1 VTNQPTPNT
10 PPPPP
15 TSPPTPPTPAPAAP
29 PGPSAGPPSEPERLT
44 LGGQFGKT
52 RDSFKGLL
60 TAHIEL
66 LKAELAEI
74 MDLVKVL
81 GALAGGMIG
90 CAFVVATMLYVG
102 GFLFLGEWLFGSI
115 GWGFAHGV
123 LFGIALIINLA
134 LAFIGARGR
143 SLVAALILA
152 LIVVFVVGFLCGS
165 NAAYNAV
172 AGVSTGL
179 AQPLG
184 QPGVVAILGG
194 VIFGVVLFTLL
205 LGRIGGRGGAVAG
218 FFLGAFLGAL
228 LGWLIAGAPW
238 TWAPAFGFA
247 ITIGLIS
254 WPLFAAVLAIPGLDI
269 EARFSRLYPRQ
280 SIEAAE
286 ETRAWMEEQWR
297 SRQPTLGRK

>member
-1 VTNQPTPNT
+1 M
-10 PPPPP
+10 
-15 TSPPTPPTPAPAAP
+15 A
-29 PGPSAGPPSEPERLT
+29 
-44 LGGQFGKT
+44 
-52 RDSFKGLL
+52 
-60 TAHIEL
+60 
-66 LKAELAEI
+66 
-74 MDLVKVL
+74 LVKVL

-123 LFGIALIINLA
+123 LFGVALIINLA
-134 LAFIGARGR
+134 LAFVGASGR
-143 SLVAALILA
+143 SLVGGLILA

-172 AGVSTGL
+172 NGVSGGL

-184 QPGVVAILGG
+184 QPGVVALLGG
-194 VIFGVVLFTLL
+194 IIFGAVLFMLL
-205 LGRIGGRGGAVAG
+205 FARLGGRNGAIAG
-218 FFLGAFLGAL
+218 FFIGAILGAF

-238 TWAPAFGFA
+238 TWPPAFGFA

-254 WPLFAAVLAIPGLDI
+254 WPMFTAVLAIPGLDL
-269 EARFSRLYPRQ
+269 EARFKRLVPQQ
-280 SIEAAE
+280 SIDAAE
-286 ETRAWMEEQWR
+286 ETKAWMEEQWR